1 MTENPIITKLRA
13 GRASSVAIDNRTFT
27 VRRPT
32 LHEYLQYRTPD
43 GKVYIPVDDLRKFV
57 TDWSGFTE
65 LDFWGG
71 GSGEPVKFDP
81 DLFMEWVVD
90 YPKIWSRLLNEILEA
105 FNRYIASRDD
115 IAKN

>member
-1 MTENPIITKLRA
+1 MSDNPLIAKLRA
-13 GRASSVAIDNRTFT
+13 KRASTVEIDGRTFT

-32 LHEYLQYRTPD
+32 LHEYLQYRSPD
-43 GKVYIPVDDLRKFV
+43 NKIHIPVEDLRKFV

-65 LDFWGG
+65 HDFWGG
-71 GSGEPVKFDP
+71 GSGDAVPFDH

-90 YPKIWSRLLNEILEA
+90 YPKVWSRLLNEVLEA
-105 FNRYIASRDD
+105 FNRYIQSRDD